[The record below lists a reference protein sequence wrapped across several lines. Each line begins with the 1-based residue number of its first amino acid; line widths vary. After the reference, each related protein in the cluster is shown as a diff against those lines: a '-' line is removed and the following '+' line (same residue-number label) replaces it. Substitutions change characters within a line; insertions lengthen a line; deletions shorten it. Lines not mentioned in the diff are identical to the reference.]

1 MNLFFSC
8 FSAVFVLLLELLYPL
23 RKLAQKQKPK
33 EGSAWMT
40 AYKILRKVH
49 IAIGIL
55 VIPVV
60 FCHCSLATRAAGK
73 QSLFGAVLLFLLLL
87 LALTYFLR
95 KPLGKWWK
103 PLHQWLAAIL
113 MGITLYHSFIEFL

>member
-1 MNLFFSC
+1 MNLFFLC

-23 RKLAQKQKPK
+23 HKLVQQHKPK
-33 EGSAWMT
+33 ERDALMI
-40 AYKILRKVH
+40 AYKILHKVH

-60 FCHCSLATRAAGK
+60 FCHCSLATRTVGQ
-73 QSLFGAVLLFLLLL
+73 QSLFGAVLLVLLLL

>member
-8 FSAVFVLLLELLYPL
+8 FSAALVLLLELLYPL
-23 RKLAQKQKPK
+23 RKLVQKQKPK
-33 EGSAWMT
+33 EGGALVA
-40 AYKILRKVH
+40 AYKILHKVH

-60 FCHCSLATRAAGK
+60 FCHCSIATRTADR
-73 QSLFGAVLLFLLLL
+73 QSLFGAVLLVLLLL
-87 LALTYFLR
+87 LALTCFLR
-95 KPLGKWWK
+95 KPLGKRWK

-113 MGITLYHSFIEFL
+113 MVITLYHSFIEFL

>member
-8 FSAVFVLLLELLYPL
+8 FSAVLVLLLELLYPL
-23 RKLAQKQKPK
+23 RKLVQKQEPNQD
-33 EGSAWMT
+33 GALVT

-60 FCHCSLATRAAGK
+60 FCHCSLATRAAGQ
-73 QSLFGAVLLFLLLL
+73 QSLFGAVLLVLLLL
-87 LALTYFLR
+87 LALTYVLR
-95 KPLGKWWK
+95 KPLGKRWN

-113 MGITLYHSFIEFL
+113 MGITFYHSFIEFF